1 MGTGG
6 HRSGPFPNRTDSS
19 GEGCFARVSPEVVGG
34 SHRVARWKGDP
45 AAIRPEVVARPRR
58 APHPGGRPG
67 QGPAPSPLLAR
78 WLRSR
83 WKLLLFLAIALG
95 LYARWYYVN
104 PGATMVWTLN
114 ALRGLLSL
122 LFAITFA
129 VIQFIAIFWFL
140 SRTHAYWI
148 QPGETGVS
156 FADYRGNPEVLE
168 QARRIV
174 TLLRGVKA
182 FKEMGGEVSRGM
194 LLTGPPGTGKSYLA
208 QVIANEA
215 GLPFGYLSAAS
226 LTSMFFGV
234 GNLRVMSMYRKAR
247 RLAEEHGAAIL
258 FLDEFDAIATART
271 RQGGAGFPL
280 FGGGSLVLNELLLQM
295 DPPRVETR
303 LWARFLR
310 VLGLRPKPASI
321 PLVFTMAASVT
332 GDTPVLVR
340 RGGRAQWVPIA
351 SLADPYYPDGEGDYQ
366 VAVEDGL
373 EVLGYAGRDGD
384 PSRFGRAQF
393 VRVRAVFRHKV
404 DHVYEI
410 RYQGGIIRATGN
422 HSVFVVRPDG
432 TIGPKRVDE
441 LTCGDH
447 LIRLRRS
454 RQRRAARPGLRTC
467 AVAMAGAVSHGR
479 PHVGGLGH
487 VDGTGMW
494 DGQAPPA
501 RRPARAAVLSVTR
514 IPYDGYVYDLCGCD
528 NEAFFG
534 GSAPVLLHNTNV
546 PEALDPALLRPGR
559 FDRKIVVDAPDFD
572 GRKDVVAYYLSK
584 VAHDPALDA
593 PAMLDRLSA
602 DLVGATPAVIKHVIN
617 EAVVKAH
624 FEGRRQIT
632 YEDIAYARELH
643 EWGLKQPIK
652 SMSEDERRRLAY
664 HEAGH
669 AVAQLKLLPHER
681 LLKTTIIRHGRA
693 LGLSAT
699 RPITDRHTLSQEE
712 LMAQIQ
718 VALASR
724 AAEELFLGTR
734 LSGVVSDLEQ
744 ATRLAMAYIGWYGM
758 DGTLYSYAA
767 FGTAGPDDEL
777 KARINRLLLREK
789 AKVTEFLQQHAPLVH
804 AVARG
809 LLEKSE
815 LTGDQIAELARLFD
829 AGRLARDGT
838 VLPAQ
843 PTSSSDEPASSGE
856 TGGPLSAAAA
866 ALASSEPPERLRG
879 GST

>member
-1 MGTGG
+1 M
-6 HRSGPFPNRTDSS
+6 
-19 GEGCFARVSPEVVGG
+19 ARWKGYPALVRPEVVG
-34 SHRVARWKGDP
+34 
-45 AAIRPEVVARPRR
+45 RPRR
-58 APHPGGRPG
+58 APHTGGQSG
-67 QGPAPSPLLAR
+67 EGPAQPPLLAR

-83 WKLLLFLAIALG
+83 WKLLLFLAVALG

-168 QARRIV
+168 QARRVV

-258 FLDEFDAIATART
+258 FLDEFDAIGTART

-310 VLGLRPKPASI
+310 VLGLRPRPASI

-340 RGGRAQWVPIA
+340 RGGRAQWVPIG
-351 SLADPYYPDGEGDYQ
+351 SLVDPFYPDGEADYQ

-373 EVLGYAGRDGD
+373 EVLGYTGRNGD

-404 DHVYEI
+404 DHVYEV
-410 RYQGGIIRATGN
+410 RYRGGMIRATGN
-422 HSVFVVRPDG
+422 HSVFVIRPDG
-432 TIGPKRVDE
+432 RLEPKRVDE
-441 LTCGDH
+441 LVAGDH
-447 LIRLRRS
+447 LIRLRRP
-454 RQRRAARPGLRTC
+454 RQRRTAPVGVQAAAAL
-467 AVAMAGAVSHGR
+467 ASGAVSPRR
-479 PHVGGLGH
+479 PHVHGP
-487 VDGTGMW
+487 GMG
-494 DGQAPPA
+494 DGQAPPPG
-501 RRPARAAVLSVTR
+501 RPARAAVLSVTR

-593 PAMLDRLSA
+593 PAMLERLSA

-632 YEDIAYARELH
+632 YDDIAYARELH

-699 RPITDRHTLSQEE
+699 RPVTDRHTLSQEE

-767 FGTAGPDDEL
+767 FGTAGPDEEL

-815 LTGDQIAELARLFD
+815 LTGDQIAELARLFEE
-829 AGRLARDGT
+829 GRLAGDGT
-838 VLPAQ
+838 VLPAH
-843 PTSSSDEPASSGE
+843 PPPSPDEPAVSGE
-856 TGGPLSAAAA
+856 VGGSLSAAAA
-866 ALASSEPPERLRG
+866 ALASSEPSKRLTG
-879 GST
+879 GAT